1 MKHSQELY
9 YPNPLTTGR
18 LDAKRYRAWLRE
30 KGATHNVVETATM
43 QGLDALETLEARYTG
58 LLSRL
63 DNEK

>member
-18 LDAKRYRAWLRE
+18 LDAKRYQDWLRE
-30 KGATHNVVETATM
+30 KGTPHNAVEAFTR
-43 QGLDALETLEARYTG
+43 QGREALETLEARYTH